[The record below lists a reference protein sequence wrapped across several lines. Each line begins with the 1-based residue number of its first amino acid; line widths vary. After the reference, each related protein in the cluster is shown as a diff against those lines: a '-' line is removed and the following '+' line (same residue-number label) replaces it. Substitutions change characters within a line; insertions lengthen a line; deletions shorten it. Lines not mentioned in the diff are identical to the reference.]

1 MKDFGI
7 NPVTGTIALWVLFI
21 AVIVIV
27 ASIRYASKVRRGR
40 SQGSDE
46 NSQEPE
52 EYY

>member
-40 SQGSDE
+40 RESSDD
-46 NSQEPE
+46 EPE

>member
-21 AVIVIV
+21 AVIVVV
-27 ASIRYASKVRRGR
+27 AMFRYRRKVKRRG
-40 SQGSDE
+40 DK
-46 NSQEPE
+46 EPE